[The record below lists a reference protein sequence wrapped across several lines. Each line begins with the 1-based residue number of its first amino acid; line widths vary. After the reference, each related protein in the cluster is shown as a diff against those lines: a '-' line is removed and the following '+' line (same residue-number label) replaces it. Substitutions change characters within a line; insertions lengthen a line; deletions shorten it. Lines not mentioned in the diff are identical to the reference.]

1 MKQNVKLI
9 LMPLELLFLALI
21 AFVTTLGLSVYLFLC
36 VVVELFRRGMNYGF
50 RRDYS

>member
-9 LMPLELLFLALI
+9 LMPFELLFLAFI

-36 VVVELFRRGMNYGF
+36 VIVELFRRGINYGF